1 MAIERDTV
9 TIWHDAGTPKK
20 AEWHRTIVTNVRVDW
35 SAGSVPGSV
44 GATTQNQMTAYLWS
58 QPTIAAGD
66 RIMVGPS
73 SEAEPP
79 MAAMRV
85 SRVQPWTDD
94 GRFEHMEVTAR

>member
-44 GATTQNQMTAYLWS
+44 GAPPYNWS
-58 QPTIAAGD
+58 RSTRLILRDVERPLVPQ
-66 RIMVGPS
+66 
-73 SEAEPP
+73 
-79 MAAMRV
+79 
-85 SRVQPWTDD
+85 
-94 GRFEHMEVTAR
+94 GRA